1 MQQIILASA
10 SPRRKKLLEQMGL
23 RFKVVVSDYEEIED
37 EKIDPHLLAKRL
49 SLGKAKAV
57 AKKHKNAIIIAA
69 DTFVSFRGKIMSK
82 PVTKKVAKDM
92 LRLLSGKSHTILTG
106 FTILDSKTGK
116 VVTKSVESKAYMKK
130 LTEKEIAAY
139 VATGEPLDKAGA
151 YGIQERGA
159 LFVEKIEG
167 DYFNIVGL
175 PIFSLAQEL
184 KKFGVEVM

>member
-1 MQQIILASA
+1 
-10 SPRRKKLLEQMGL
+10 MGL